1 MMIYDVLRLLA
12 TAVDILLVVACVT
25 YAMMADSEENT
36 RLQKIDIYLAMILI
50 VNMFVMWG
58 TR

>member
-50 VNMFVMWG
+50 INMFVMWG

>member
-25 YAMMADSEENT
+25 YAMMADSKENT

-50 VNMFVMWG
+50 INMFVMWG